1 MIKSLRTDGGREY
14 TSREL
19 ENLCEQLGIQHEITP
34 PYTPQHNGIAKRRN
48 RSVLNMAR
56 SIMKQKSIP
65 HSFWGE
71 AATTAVYLLNQ
82 CPTKRL
88 KEEVPEEY
96 WSGRKPLV
104 SHLRVFDS
112 LCYKHITDARRRK
125 LEDKSKPMILIGY
138 HITSAYRLYSPKKG
152 KKLKWARMSQSMRV
166 NLVHYQWIVPR

>member
-1 MIKSLRTDGGREY
+1 MCESCIVGKQPRLSFNHHLPMRATTILHLIHSDVCGPMKVSSLGGNLYFISFVDEYSRKMWIYLIKHKSKRFDVLQKFKAMSGRHSGTMIKSLRTDGGREY

-71 AATTAVYLLNQ
+71 AATTVVYLLN
-82 CPTKRL
+82 
-88 KEEVPEEY
+88 
-96 WSGRKPLV
+96 
-104 SHLRVFDS
+104 
-112 LCYKHITDARRRK
+112 
-125 LEDKSKPMILIGY
+125 
-138 HITSAYRLYSPKKG
+138 
-152 KKLKWARMSQSMRV
+152 
-166 NLVHYQWIVPR
+166 

>member
-1 MIKSLRTDGGREY
+1 MWIYLIKHKSKRFDVLQKFKAMSGRHSGTMIKSLRTDGGKEY

-71 AATTAVYLLNQ
+71 AATTVS
-82 CPTKRL
+82 L
-88 KEEVPEEY
+88 KEKVPEEY

-152 KKLKWARMSQSMRV
+152 K
-166 NLVHYQWIVPR
+166 N